1 MLKSIAILLGLM
13 LTYSISVQASNSVAG
28 TQTSKEKTSTQ
39 ETADNQ
45 KVKIQGKI
53 RILQQK

>member
-1 MLKSIAILLGLM
+1 MENKINLTDLLVK
-13 LTYSISVQASNSVAG
+13 Y
-28 TQTSKEKTSTQ
+28 QTSKEKSSTQ
-39 ETADNQ
+39 EIADNQ

>member
-28 TQTSKEKTSTQ
+28 TQTSKENASTQ

>member
-28 TQTSKEKTSTQ
+28 TQTSKEKSSTQ
-39 ETADNQ
+39 EIADNQ

>member
-28 TQTSKEKTSTQ
+28 TQTSKEKSSTQ